1 MENVVNFSLGYINDT
16 SRTSA
21 YFKKFAEHRN
31 LSIYFP
37 IEQVISWYSMLL
49 IVVGTICNLTSFS
62 IMLRKN
68 IRKHSCMRYLSILT
82 LSDTLVLYQWN
93 FATFY
98 KYNLSF
104 APSYLDL
111 EDISLIWCRWI
122 SYFAF
127 SSLQISSWLLCA
139 VSIDRVMIIYAP
151 RLQTFISKKTYRIN
165 MVIGSVVLGI
175 MMINMH
181 ILFLNGFTITED
193 ISTSVNHGPI
203 NTTGHFYQVKR
214 VVCYQSKSDS
224 KYMFPKW
231 QRVHLFIYNII
242 PFSVM
247 LICNSLIIYSVKF
260 APKVKSKTKSSSKR
274 KNRMTFLLLLIT
286 FSFMVL
292 TLPSVIVHSFFK
304 EILSKKAYRRLI
316 NIVVGNL
323 LHTSHTINFF
333 FYIFS
338 APNFQLE
345 FSMTFDCIIKR
356 LRKPTGLT
364 QKKIITTTK
373 TTTKKN
379 KKKAPA
385 IAGESSKPKIIAK
398 VEKPQTKSLLPNT
411 SENSSCYENS

>member
-1 MENVVNFSLGYINDT
+1 
-16 SRTSA
+16 
-21 YFKKFAEHRN
+21 
-31 LSIYFP
+31 
-37 IEQVISWYSMLL
+37 
-49 IVVGTICNLTSFS
+49 
-62 IMLRKN
+62 
-68 IRKHSCMRYLSILT
+68 
-82 LSDTLVLYQWN
+82 
-93 FATFY
+93 
-98 KYNLSF
+98 
-104 APSYLDL
+104 
-111 EDISLIWCRWI
+111 
-122 SYFAF
+122 
-127 SSLQISSWLLCA
+127 
-139 VSIDRVMIIYAP
+139 
-151 RLQTFISKKTYRIN
+151 
-165 MVIGSVVLGI
+165 
-175 MMINMH
+175 
-181 ILFLNGFTITED
+181 
-193 ISTSVNHGPI
+193 
-203 NTTGHFYQVKR
+203 
-214 VVCYQSKSDS
+214 
-224 KYMFPKW
+224 
-231 QRVHLFIYNII
+231 
-242 PFSVM
+242 M

-356 LRKPTGLT
+356 LRKPTGIT

-373 TTTKKN
+373 STTKKN